1 MVLLQ
6 RLSCVW
12 QAVSENNVFM
22 CGGVMDKNLGL
33 IVLVECFDKAGKSLW
48 LFIGSVTLECL
59 AALMMVLLNFL
70 FPSSNRWRLS
80 L

>member
-12 QAVSENNVFM
+12 QAVSENNLFM

-33 IVLVECFDKAGKSLW
+33 IVLVECFDKAGKSL
-48 LFIGSVTLECL
+48 
-59 AALMMVLLNFL
+59 
-70 FPSSNRWRLS
+70 
-80 L
+80 